1 MLAPA
6 IVMREATCIL
16 YLSDWGGADATNANA
31 DAADGAGSAGGAGG
45 ASGAGG
51 CGGGGGGGRPRVVA
65 SGAACQDGALVLY
78 LGAEIHDESGSTA
91 ASVVEVLPVGGAAGS
106 ALARCSPRGHLPLQR
121 PTCWLKAAPLGPRGA
136 PLPHGCRSEAAA
148 ALWCLPKCL
157 ESPIHCRSP
166 PRRPARYI
174 RQPAR
179 AARGAAAHAARHRP
193 DCDDSVDRR
202 RAQCRRARAALP
214 RVVAGLVAIAVWVGV
229 GHRVRRSY

>member
-51 CGGGGGGGRPRVVA
+51 GGGGGGRPRVVA

-78 LGAEIHDESGSTA
+78 LGAETHDESGSTA

-106 ALARCSPRGHLPLQR
+106 IVSS
-121 PTCWLKAAPLGPRGA
+121 K
-136 PLPHGCRSEAAA
+136 
-148 ALWCLPKCL
+148 
-157 ESPIHCRSP
+157 
-166 PRRPARYI
+166 
-174 RQPAR
+174 
-179 AARGAAAHAARHRP
+179 
-193 DCDDSVDRR
+193 
-202 RAQCRRARAALP
+202 
-214 RVVAGLVAIAVWVGV
+214 
-229 GHRVRRSY
+229 